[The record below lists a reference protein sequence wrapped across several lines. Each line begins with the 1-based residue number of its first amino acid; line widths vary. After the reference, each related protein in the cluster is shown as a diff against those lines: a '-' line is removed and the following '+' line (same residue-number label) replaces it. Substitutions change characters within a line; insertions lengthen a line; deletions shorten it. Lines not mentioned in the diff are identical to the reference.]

1 MIVPLT
7 SLRPGEVGIVVNL
20 QGGPNFR
27 SRLYAMGLV
36 PGVTI
41 RVVNVYN
48 PGPVVIEVGGAR
60 LALGKGMASKVL
72 VRKL

>member
-1 MIVPLT
+1 MIIPLT

-27 SRLYAMGLV
+27 SKLYAMGLA
-36 PGVTI
+36 PGATV

-48 PGPVVIEVGGAR
+48 PGPVVVEVGGAR
-60 LALGKGMASKVL
+60 LALGRGIASRVL